1 MAFAITGK
9 RATRTHKPGS
19 AEGWALFGD
28 NNTLSVPSA
37 QTAAME
43 RATKEKHWRE
53 SQDVDA
59 MLDPSRMLVKNVRG
73 QARLAPTQFKQTC
86 NNFRFGG

>member
-1 MAFAITGK
+1 MVLAIAVKKPRPARYGG
-9 RATRTHKPGS
+9 RT
-19 AEGWALFGD
+19 ALFGEY
-28 NNTLSVPSA
+28 NGFFLSVPSA

-73 QARLAPTQFKQTC
+73 QARLAPSHFKHTC
-86 NNFRFGG
+86 NVYFRFGG